1 MRPCSACLVP
11 AIMVVLGV
19 AGCSDRARY
28 PGPALDIPEADAAAA
43 QACAAKLP
51 PVADIIY
58 KDAEPDVHAS
68 TNMESLLREKVLML
82 IIRDE
87 VKRSD
92 ARPAAERAAECL
104 EMLQK

>member
-1 MRPCSACLVP
+1 MRPCSACPILL
-11 AIMVVLGV
+11 IMVLLGA

-28 PGPALDIPEADAAAA
+28 PGPASDVPDADVMAA

-51 PVADIIY
+51 PVASIIY

-68 TNMESLLREKVLML
+68 TNMESLLREKVMML
-82 IIRDE
+82 IVRDQ
-87 VKRSD
+87 VKRSE
-92 ARPAAERAAECL
+92 ARPAAEAAAGCL